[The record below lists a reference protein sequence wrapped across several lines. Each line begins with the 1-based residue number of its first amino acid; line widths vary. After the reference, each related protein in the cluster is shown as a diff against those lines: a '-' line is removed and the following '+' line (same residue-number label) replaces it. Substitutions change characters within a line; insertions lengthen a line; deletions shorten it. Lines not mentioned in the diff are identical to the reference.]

1 MDANIHLGIN
11 KHAQKQ
17 AGDSI
22 IHTLTRSKTEEKQKK
37 KHDNL
42 KMSCRTGHFLQI
54 PKDTDH
60 LTHTVQQA
68 FYWRFHSFIT
78 SVEIHLC
85 FKVVCQKFT
94 LK

>member
-1 MDANIHLGIN
+1 MDANIHLCIN
-11 KHAQKQ
+11 KHAHKQ

-22 IHTLTRSKTEEKQKK
+22 IHTLTRSKTEEKQK

-78 SVEIHLC
+78 SVHLC